1 MSSEEKISTNENND
15 FVEDVITTNSNDNV
29 SDKRTTGKYAILM
42 ETNDEE
48 FEQWYYFIKVE
59 GNEEN
64 LEYLHKQLEK
74 IDWEIM
80 EDLSAFELD
89 MDYFVSAQ
97 TAKEMSKVS
106 LNYYSDH
113 RKFDGRLKKIDFD
126 FRKKDGNET
135 KICKVFD
142 TLGYGKI
149 EDYVSDEDID
159 EEDLCS
165 DSDSDSTD
173 EESISSSSSEE
184 ESKKR
189 TNKKLP
195 SSVLREKIRDKIL
208 KEQDKRKKGT
218 TKEKTNYDE

>member
-165 DSDSDSTD
+165 DSDSTD